1 MFISPNFRNI
11 TVSGRAAS
19 GATTLSRALAEK
31 LGWTLINPGEIYRQY
46 VKRKNIPLE
55 KTTAVSDEYHLE
67 MDNLIKIKLKN
78 EKNLIIE
85 SWLSGFD
92 AQGITGVYKIFVN
105 CSDDAIRLDR
115 IVNRD
120 NMTLEQAKIHLK
132 VREEEN
138 LVKWEKIYKT
148 RDIWNKKLYDLWIET
163 SKNGPLETLNIVL
176 KSVGYHG
183 K

>member
-1 MFISPNFRNI
+1 MFVSSKFHNI

-19 GATTLSRALAEK
+19 GATTLSRALANK

-46 VKRKNIPLE
+46 VKEKGIPLE
-55 KTTAVSDEYHLE
+55 KTTAVSDSYHLE
-67 MDNLIKIKLKN
+67 MDSLIKTKLKN

-92 AQGITGVYKIFVN
+92 AQGIAGVYKIFVN

-120 NMTLEQAKIHLK
+120 NMTLDQAKIHLK

-138 LVKWEKIYKT
+138 LKKWEKIYHT
-148 RDIWNKKLYDLWIET
+148 RDIWNTSLYDLWIDT
-163 SKNGPLETLNIVL
+163 SKNGPLETFNIVL
-176 KSVGYHG
+176 ETIGYHEQ
-183 K
+183 

>member
-1 MFISPNFRNI
+1 MFLSLNFQNI

-19 GATTLSRALAEK
+19 GATTLSRALADK
-31 LGWTLINPGEIYRQY
+31 LGWILINPGEIYRQY
-46 VKRKNIPLE
+46 VKKKNIPLE

-67 MDNLIKIKLKN
+67 MDNLIKNKLKN

-92 AQGITGVYKIFVN
+92 AQEITGVYKIFVN

-120 NMTLEQAKIHLK
+120 NMTLDQAKIHLK

-138 LVKWEKIYKT
+138 LRKWEKIYHT
-148 RDIWNKKLYDLWIET
+148 REIWNKNLYDLWIDT

-176 KSVGYHG
+176 NTIGYHG
-183 K
+183 